1 MLPVKLNL
9 KEGFLHILVRA
20 NLKEDPKVTG
30 SAHALFVTGFYIK
43 EPGKVGAFSL
53 LAHVHRRFLFAL
65 PLTTEGW
72 LSCAV
77 KFDSK
82 LQS

>member
-65 PLTTEGW
+65 TTGGW